1 MFVKLQLAACSPCYF
16 LNAVDDQ
23 LLLLLASIEVQSGVH
38 NDPDDEKP
46 GRRGHEPLLG
56 EFPGPSVLLLVD
68 LLEGGPIGVEDS
80 GVDGGEA
87 YDTGGPGDPEGAPR
101 QADEHAKQLPEPIDH
116 VEEVVLLGPRRVRNE
131 GAAVTKQYFRIFQ
144 RRTFVKDDDATH
156 PQMLSSLSVE
166 IA

>member
-56 EFPGPSVLLLVD
+56 EFPGSPVLLLVD
-68 LLEGGPIGVEDS
+68 LLEGGPVGVEDG
-80 GVDGGEA
+80 GVDGGET
-87 YDTGGPGDPEGAPR
+87 DDPNGPCDSEGAPR
-101 QADEHAKQLPEPIDH
+101 
-116 VEEVVLLGPRRVRNE
+116 
-131 GAAVTKQYFRIFQ
+131 
-144 RRTFVKDDDATH
+144 
-156 PQMLSSLSVE
+156 
-166 IA
+166 